1 MVTEESATYTG
12 FQAKPENNI
21 PFDSDHRQLV
31 KFRTP
36 DDSGYNSVKER
47 LKGFVA
53 EIRNKNDK
61 GVYFSCSLYRPLAL

>member
-12 FQAKPENNI
+12 LQANPENNI

-36 DDSGYNSVKER
+36 DDSRYNSVKGR
-47 LKGFVA
+47 LVGFLA
-53 EIRNKNDK
+53 EIANKNDK
-61 GVYFSCSLYRPLAL
+61 GA